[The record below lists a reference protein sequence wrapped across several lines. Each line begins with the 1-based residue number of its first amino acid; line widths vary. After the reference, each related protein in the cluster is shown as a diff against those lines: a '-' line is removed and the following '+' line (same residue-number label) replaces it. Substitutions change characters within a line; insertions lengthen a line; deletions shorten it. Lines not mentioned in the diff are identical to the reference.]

1 MSELLLMGLPAS
13 MSASLEQVAEI
24 RQPLILL
31 TRHSIREQA
40 LGDGFAGYA
49 LPLTEQ
55 GRQLAQAWGAAL
67 LRQTGRRLHS
77 CISSP
82 IQRCLDTASL
92 MRAGQAQLLGIAT
105 EKLPPI
111 EQQLL
116 LVEPGG
122 FVYDVAQAGP
132 LFFKHGSLAF
142 INAFLRQEVPGMKVP
157 QHGVCDLLQLLHQQS
172 VATTLESAADT
183 LHLAVSHDT
192 ILAAL
197 LAVMAQ
203 QREITWA
210 DWPEMMEGVWLWFE
224 GETFLVAT
232 VHWLW
237 RGVHYCQSVQ
247 SLTEMKA

>member
-24 RQPLILL
+24 RQPLMLL

-67 LRQTGRRLHS
+67 LQQTGRRLHS

-82 IQRCLDTASL
+82 IQRCLETASL
-92 MRAGQAQLLGIAT
+92 MRAGQAQLLGIAVET
-105 EKLPPI
+105 LPPI

-122 FVYDVAQAGP
+122 FVYDVAQAST
-132 LFFKHGSLAF
+132 KHQERYVSPGGSTGSTKWVGSFSKL
-142 INAFLRQEVPGMKVP
+142 
-157 QHGVCDLLQLLHQQS
+157 
-172 VATTLESAADT
+172 
-183 LHLAVSHDT
+183 
-192 ILAAL
+192 
-197 LAVMAQ
+197 
-203 QREITWA
+203 WA
-210 DWPEMMEGVWLWFE
+210 
-224 GETFLVAT
+224 AT
-232 VHWLW
+232 VVAN
-237 RGVHYCQSVQ
+237 RQT
-247 SLTEMKA
+247 LTLSEAGHEASNERRMVREAVAS